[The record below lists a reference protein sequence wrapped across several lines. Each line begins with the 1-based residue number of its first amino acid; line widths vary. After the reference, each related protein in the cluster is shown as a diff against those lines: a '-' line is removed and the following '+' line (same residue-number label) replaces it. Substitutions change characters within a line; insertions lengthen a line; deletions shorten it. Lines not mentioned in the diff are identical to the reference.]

1 MNRSDFF
8 IDDRVNVSFMYVG
21 VSSWRL
27 EGTTKT
33 PAGKA
38 KSCMEITSGS
48 AHSLICL
55 SLARIDLVTSQPL
68 FYETFWLVK
77 RIVRQ
82 RDGGIVCFE

>member
-48 AHSLICL
+48 VHS
-55 SLARIDLVTSQPL
+55 SHL
-68 FYETFWLVK
+68 FIFRWNWFGYIPASFL
-77 RIVRQ
+77 
-82 RDGGIVCFE
+82 